1 MEVASKKRLNWK
13 CVEQIENVCVVG
25 ALW

>member
-25 ALW
+25 AL